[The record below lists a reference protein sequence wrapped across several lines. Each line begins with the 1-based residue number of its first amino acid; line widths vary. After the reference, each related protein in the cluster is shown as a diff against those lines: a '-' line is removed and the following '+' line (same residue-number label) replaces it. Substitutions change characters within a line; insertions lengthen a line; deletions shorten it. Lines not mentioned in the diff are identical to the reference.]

1 MPEFKETYPAA
12 AFNADGKHIGPG
24 PWLDVIRKA
33 NGIHADEHGG
43 DGPFGAPHYADDD
56 ERGAVEIY
64 DFATVSHDFP
74 SPLGPPL
81 PEDTWSREY
90 EKAARERER
99 LRDEWVRD
107 PRNTVTITALTD
119 EGARLLKRAH
129 DAVVN
134 PFTVVGVAS
143 YDPETD
149 TLS

>member
-1 MPEFKETYPAA
+1 MAEFKETYPGAK
-12 AFNADGKHIGPG
+12 FNADGKHVGPG

-43 DGPFGAPHYADDD
+43 DGPFGAPRYENDDYS
-56 ERGAVEIY
+56 VEIY

-74 SPLGPPL
+74 CPPGPPIDHL
-81 PEDTWSREY
+81 DCYSRER
-90 EKAARERER
+90 EVVARERDR
-99 LRDEWVRD
+99 LRDEWLRD
-107 PRNTVTITALTD
+107 PRNTVTIVSKTPD
-119 EGARLLKRAH
+119 GERLLRRAH

-134 PFTVVGVAS
+134 PFQVVGSLS